1 MLSFTV
7 LSKHANKILCYVI
20 MKLRCV
26 TLKPYSMTVRYAG
39 YAPCIP
45 DSHPHRMTSTKSHT
59 DTVISPDDGHI
70 VARNM

>member
-7 LSKHANKILCYVI
+7 VSKHANKILCYVI

-26 TLKPYSMTVRYAG
+26 TLKPYATTVRYAG
-39 YAPCIP
+39 YAPCTP
-45 DSHPHRMTSTKSHT
+45 DSHPHRVTSIKCHI